1 MLNKNKFEKV
11 LKKSSIRT
19 LSAALFAGNHSLDRA
34 ILLLVWIRTIKFRT

>member
-11 LKKSSIRT
+11 LKRILDKNFERCSICRKP
-19 LSAALFAGNHSLDRA
+19 FLDRA